1 MRCISRG
8 DRVSGGAVS
17 DKEAHSTTHPTA
29 GQAIL
34 ARVISFDL
42 PPELADLRV
51 RVRTFVDDHVIPHER
66 QIIEEDGTKKR
77 DTLNALR
84 ARTRAEGLFVP
95 HLPKEYGGLGL
106 GVMGMCALFRE
117 MGRSPVGAA
126 CFNCD
131 APDQGNMDLLL
142 RSASP
147 AVRERW
153 FGPLA
158 RGEITSG
165 FAMTEPAPGAG
176 ADPSNLKTS
185 ARADGDAWIIDGHKW
200 YTTGGGD
207 ASFLIVMART
217 SNDPAHGAT
226 MFVVDRNAKG
236 VEHVRDVPVMS
247 APLLQHREAEMRF
260 HGVRVN
266 QDAVLGGV
274 GDGFR
279 LAQARL
285 VPARL
290 THCMRWL
297 GWADRALHM
306 CKEYVATR
314 ESFGRTLA
322 HHQMIQVMIADAV
335 AGLHAG
341 NLMTL
346 HCASLLEKG
355 LDKEARP
362 YSSMAKKHVA
372 QLLCKVM
379 DDAIQMHG
387 SLGFSEDMPFGMWY
401 RFARS
406 ARIAD
411 GPDEVHTVVVA
422 RDFLRG
428 ALTTLV

>member
-1 MRCISRG
+1 M
-8 DRVSGGAVS
+8 
-17 DKEAHSTTHPTA
+17 T
-29 GQAIL
+29 
-34 ARVISFDL
+34 ISFEHS
-42 PPELADLRV
+42 PELKALRTRV
-51 RVRTFVDDHVIPHER
+51 RSFVDEHVIPNEWR
-66 QIIEEDGTKKR
+66 ILEEDQHKKR
-77 DTLNALR
+77 DTLTALR
-84 ARTRAEGLFVP
+84 ERAKSEGLFVP
-95 HLPKEYGGLGL
+95 HLPKEHGGLGL
-106 GVMGMCALFRE
+106 GIMGMCALFRE
-117 MGRSPVGAA
+117 MGRSPLGAA

-142 RSASP
+142 RSAKPS
-147 AVRERW
+147 VREKW
-153 FGPLA
+153 LAPLVRA
-158 RGEITSG
+158 EITSG

-176 ADPSNLKTS
+176 ADPTNLRT
-185 ARADGDAWIIDGHKW
+185 RAVKDGDSWVIDGHKW

-217 SNDPAHGAT
+217 GEGREGAT
-226 MFVVDRNAKG
+226 MFVVDRHAQG

-247 APLLQHREAEMRF
+247 PPMLAHREAELRF
-260 HGVRVN
+260 HGVRVSEE
-266 QDAVLGGV
+266 AVLGNV

-279 LAQARL
+279 LAQTRL

-306 CKEYVATR
+306 CREYVVTR
-314 ESFGRTLA
+314 ESFGKTLA
-322 HHQMIQVMIADAV
+322 HHQMIQKKFADAA
-335 AGLHAG
+335 AGIHAG

-346 HCASLLEKG
+346 HCASMLEQG

-362 YSSMAKKHVA
+362 YSSMAKNHVA
-372 QLLCKVM
+372 KVLCQVL

-387 SLGFSEDMPFGMWY
+387 ALGFSEDMPFSMWY

-411 GPDEVHTVVVA
+411 GPDEVHDVVVA

-428 ALTTLV
+428 ALETLV